1 MPNVYWFDDAR
12 DEFESLPER
21 TRDAIE
27 RRLANLRRF
36 PAIYQVVETGEFAGF
51 RRFVVDGRLH
61 IYYAVKGDA
70 EHCYVRA
77 IRFARAAPR

>member
-1 MPNVYWFDDAR
+1 MPSVYWFDDAR

-27 RRLANLRRF
+27 R
-36 PAIYQVVETGEFAGF
+36 
-51 RRFVVDGRLH
+51 RLH